1 MTDELYALVNNKT
14 WQLVPRP
21 RGTNIV
27 TGKLIFKHKFHSDGI
42 LAHHKVRWVVHEFS
56 QRHGI
61 VYDETF
67 SPVVKPTTI
76 RIVLSIT
83 TSRAQPIRQ
92 LDVKTVYC

>member
-42 LAHHKVRWVVHEFS
+42 LAHHKVL
-56 QRHGI
+56 
-61 VYDETF
+61 YDETF
-67 SPVVKPTTI
+67 SLVVKPTTI